1 MYKQIFVQFEILLS
15 RPKSFGP
22 VQNSF
27 RPIEGRGII
36 ELFPIY
42 FENENEK
49 IKYVYLVNKDNFFN
63 NINGILETWKDP
75 LGIRIWILNFGGL

>member
-1 MYKQIFVQFEILLS
+1 MYKQQICVQFEILLS

-42 FENENEK
+42 FENEK

-63 NINGILETWKDP
+63 NINGILETWKYP